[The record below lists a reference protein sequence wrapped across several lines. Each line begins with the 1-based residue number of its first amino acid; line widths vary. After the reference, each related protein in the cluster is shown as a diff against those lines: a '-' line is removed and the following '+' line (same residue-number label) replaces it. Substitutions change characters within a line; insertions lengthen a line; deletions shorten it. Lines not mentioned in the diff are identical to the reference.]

1 MGYLFTNDHDF
12 LLKVIDCYYKKTYL
26 QPKEEND
33 DDFINK
39 QSKDFFDY
47 FKKKFTKQYE
57 EKTEINV
64 SEIDKGKLV

>member
-47 FKKKFTKQYE
+47 FEKKFGNK
-57 EKTEINV
+57 K
-64 SEIDKGKLV
+64 

>member
-12 LLKVIDCYYKKTYL
+12 LFKVIDCYYKKIYL

-33 DDFINK
+33 DGFINK

-47 FKKKFTKQYE
+47 FEKNFGNKK
-57 EKTEINV
+57 
-64 SEIDKGKLV
+64 